1 MTDTH
6 PIRAFA
12 PVFRI
17 VVLITAVTMAA
28 VGMSRADD
36 LTGRVV
42 TPSGAGPAV
51 VFLKG
56 VLGGKVP
63 TGDTVITHRP
73 GGTFEPAVSIG
84 FVGNQFVFKN
94 EDDQMHTTHLMLHL
108 ASQEARSGRPL
119 KNGATVY
126 NIAFPIP
133 GMEVRRPITAYSGF
147 NDDTGVID
155 IRCNPHPEEAAFL
168 LVFDHP
174 YAAVSG
180 PDGTFTIPN
189 VPAGLHDVWV
199 WHDGETRMWRAVDV
213 AAGGATEIVVEVAV
227 R

>member
-1 MTDTH
+1 MTHT
-6 PIRAFA
+6 PQIATLA
-12 PVFRI
+12 PALRVF
-17 VVLITAVTMAA
+17 ITVTMVTIA
-28 VGMSRADD
+28 VVGTSRADD

-42 TPSGAGPAV
+42 TPSGSGPAV

-56 VLGGKVP
+56 ITGGTVP
-63 TGDTVITHRP
+63 TADTVIVHQA
-73 GGTFEPAVSIG
+73 GGAFDPAVSIG

-108 ASQEARSGRPL
+108 AAQEARSGRPL

-133 GMEVRRPITAYSGF
+133 GMEASRPITAYTGF
-147 NDDTGVID
+147 SDDTGVID
-155 IRCNPHPEEAAFL
+155 VRCNPHPDETATL

-180 PDGTFTIPN
+180 ADGAFTLRD
-189 VPAGLHDVWV
+189 VPAGSHDVWV
-199 WHDGETRMWRAVDV
+199 WHDGETRMWRTVDV
-213 AAGGATEIVVEVAV
+213 AAGRATEIVVEAAT

>member
-6 PIRAFA
+6 RIPAFA
-12 PVFRI
+12 LRI
-17 VVLITAVTMAA
+17 VAMVTVVTMAA
-28 VGMSRADD
+28 VGTTRADD

-42 TPSGAGPAV
+42 APSGSGPAV

-56 VLGGKVP
+56 VLGGTAP

-84 FVGNQFVFKN
+84 FVGNSFVFKN
-94 EDDQMHTTHLMLHL
+94 EDNQMHTTHLMLHL
-108 ASQEARSGRPL
+108 AAQEARSGRPL

-133 GMEVRRPITAYSGF
+133 GMEVSRPITAYTGF
-147 NDDTGVID
+147 RDDTGVID
-155 IRCNPHPEEAAFL
+155 VRCNPHPDEAASL

-180 PDGTFTIPN
+180 ADGTFTIRN
-189 VPAGLHDVWV
+189 VPAGSHDVWI
-199 WHDGETRMWRAVDV
+199 WHDGETRMWRTVDV
-213 AAGGATEIVVEVAV
+213 AASGATEIVVEVGA